1 MKIRYDPYQ
10 IFRYSKTPVGL
21 YARQKWLNE
30 VETPQWK
37 ADFDE
42 TVSALLADQLPDGS
56 WKHHALTTISRL
68 FGLHLTVRS
77 PSEQITHAIAW
88 LLDKIELADGNILV
102 SESMDSDRSEL
113 AGLPFT
119 PGRSD
124 MLLTAATLFLA
135 SIFGGQEDSVVVK
148 LYRHLCLVG
157 ARSKGLWYDAGSSHN
172 ILRALVVH
180 PVFSRDKATEA
191 SVVRLSQRQTPDG
204 DWKPDIPFYQAL
216 NALAH
221 LDLPVVERQLVPAFR
236 RLLEIQNSDGSWSR
250 SEPEWNT
257 FLAVHAIKNKSLL

>member
-56 WKHHALTTISRL
+56 WEHHVLTTISRL

-88 LLDKIELADGNILV
+88 LLDKIELPAGNILV
-102 SESMDSDRSEL
+102 SERMDSDRSEL

-124 MLLTAATLFLA
+124 MLLTAATLFLE
-135 SIFGGQEDSVVVK
+135 SIFGGQDDPAVVN
-148 LYRHLCLVG
+148 LYCHLCRIG
-157 ARSKGLWYDAGSSHN
+157 EESNGLWHDPASSHN

-180 PVFSRDKATEA
+180 PVFSKDEATEA

-204 DWKPDIPFYQAL
+204 DWGPDIPFYQAL

-221 LDLPVVERQLVPAFR
+221 LDLPAAERQLVPALK
-236 RLLEIQNSDGSWSR
+236 RLLGTQKSDGTWSR

-257 FLAVHAIKNKSLL
+257 FLAVHALKSKGIL